1 MKKLLFHLLIFTL
14 FAAAAGCSSGKDDD
28 GNPDVRFYAV
38 PASLNFEAGKTT
50 LQLSISTTGHWTIV
64 CDDEWLEAV
73 PAEGTG
79 SAKVGITAQANPLA
93 QQRTSSLTIAYGGA
107 EPAVV
112 PVTQK
117 VSGEESVDLFG
128 STDEMKAY
136 LKARVEACN
145 YAESVT
151 TTAGGVLKFGFK
163 GAATRGVRKEAIPF
177 FTVNG
182 GGYWAADG
190 VATPVKA
197 DAEALRGGA
206 SPAVTLTA
214 GGTIAFDGAD
224 TGTAAPAGGAVAL
237 RCVLDTGKYV
247 CFVFADGEVIRIGSE
262 LNGSFN
268 PPLPAGGKSL
278 KILFIGN
285 SFTVDA
291 TEHLPGMLK
300 SAGITHVRMVR
311 AYHGGYKLPEFF
323 ENYAAPDICTY
334 YYCEPGATKWE
345 NEGTLNRS
353 LKSIVESDTWDIVT
367 LQEHTG
373 SYYAW
378 EWDETERGA
387 ISGLCDYIQQA
398 QPLDR
403 PTIGYIMAQ
412 AYGAYHSHYPKYFAN
427 QQAMF
432 EAIVAQVRKITAQTC
447 IDIVIPSGTSLQNLR
462 TSSLN
467 RDNGMD
473 LTRLLPYGLRNQ
485 PLRGRRDG
493 VPDARHALHG
503 RQRRGKRLPLF
514 DLQHL
519 DDGLFDAGYRRQRP
533 GGDPGGAGGLPDA
546 LCGYGH
552 EQILTGMQNRLRD
565 SELVVMMRGGD
576 KAAFGVLFD
585 RYYDLLHTFARHIV
599 KDSSVAEDIIQN
611 VFVKMWMRK
620 EQVNPELSV
629 RNYLLVATRN
639 ELFDYMRLRYNMLRS
654 DINDAMLNVADG
666 DTDIYDY
673 VDVRERVG
681 FIDSVMRSMPDKR
694 REIFA
699 MRYDR
704 NMTNA
709 EIARALNLSI
719 RTVEKH
725 VDLAIK
731 QIRKT
736 ISVVTLFFV
745 LFF

>member
-1 MKKLLFHLLIFTL
+1 M
-14 FAAAAGCSSGKDDD
+14 
-28 GNPDVRFYAV
+28 
-38 PASLNFEAGKTT
+38 
-50 LQLSISTTGHWTIV
+50 
-64 CDDEWLEAV
+64 
-73 PAEGTG
+73 
-79 SAKVGITAQANPLA
+79 A

-151 TTAGGVLKFGFK
+151 TTAGRVLKFGFK

-473 LTRLLPYGLRNQ
+473 LTRDSYHMDYGISRYAAAATVFRTLVT
-485 PLRGRRDG
+485 PCTG
-493 VPDARHALHG
+493 VSVEG
-503 RQRRGKRLPLF
+503 N
-514 DLQHL
+514 
-519 DDGLFDAGYRRQRP
+519 GYRYSTASTSSTGYSTP
-533 GGDPGGAGGLPDA
+533 VTDA
-546 LCGYGH
+546 NAPVA
-552 EQILTGMQNRLRD
+552 IR
-565 SELVVMMRGGD
+565 
-576 KAAFGVLFD
+576 AALEACRTPYAV
-585 RYYDLLHTFARHIV
+585 
-599 KDSSVAEDIIQN
+599 
-611 VFVKMWMRK
+611 
-620 EQVNPELSV
+620 
-629 RNYLLVATRN
+629 
-639 ELFDYMRLRYNMLRS
+639 
-654 DINDAMLNVADG
+654 
-666 DTDIYDY
+666 TDMSKY
-673 VDVRERVG
+673 
-681 FIDSVMRSMPDKR
+681 
-694 REIFA
+694 
-699 MRYDR
+699 
-704 NMTNA
+704 
-709 EIARALNLSI
+709 
-719 RTVEKH
+719 
-725 VDLAIK
+725 
-731 QIRKT
+731 
-736 ISVVTLFFV
+736 
-745 LFF
+745 

>member
-117 VSGEESVDLFG
+117 VSG
-128 STDEMKAY
+128 
-136 LKARVEACN
+136 
-145 YAESVT
+145 AE
-151 TTAGGVLKFGFK
+151 
-163 GAATRGVRKEAIPF
+163 P
-177 FTVNG
+177 
-182 GGYWAADG
+182 
-190 VATPVKA
+190 
-197 DAEALRGGA
+197 
-206 SPAVTLTA
+206 
-214 GGTIAFDGAD
+214 
-224 TGTAAPAGGAVAL
+224 L

-473 LTRLLPYGLRNQ
+473 LTRDSYHMDYGISRYAAAATVFRTLVT
-485 PLRGRRDG
+485 PCTG
-493 VPDARHALHG
+493 VSVEG
-503 RQRRGKRLPLF
+503 N
-514 DLQHL
+514 
-519 DDGLFDAGYRRQRP
+519 GYRYSTSSTSTTGYSTP
-533 GGDPGGAGGLPDA
+533 VTDA
-546 LCGYGH
+546 NAPVA
-552 EQILTGMQNRLRD
+552 IR
-565 SELVVMMRGGD
+565 
-576 KAAFGVLFD
+576 AALEACRTPYAV
-585 RYYDLLHTFARHIV
+585 
-599 KDSSVAEDIIQN
+599 
-611 VFVKMWMRK
+611 
-620 EQVNPELSV
+620 
-629 RNYLLVATRN
+629 
-639 ELFDYMRLRYNMLRS
+639 
-654 DINDAMLNVADG
+654 
-666 DTDIYDY
+666 TDMSKY
-673 VDVRERVG
+673 
-681 FIDSVMRSMPDKR
+681 
-694 REIFA
+694 
-699 MRYDR
+699 
-704 NMTNA
+704 
-709 EIARALNLSI
+709 
-719 RTVEKH
+719 
-725 VDLAIK
+725 
-731 QIRKT
+731 
-736 ISVVTLFFV
+736 
-745 LFF
+745 

>member
-1 MKKLLFHLLIFTL
+1 MKKLLFYLLIFTL

-190 VATPVKA
+190 
-197 DAEALRGGA
+197 
-206 SPAVTLTA
+206 
-214 GGTIAFDGAD
+214 
-224 TGTAAPAGGAVAL
+224 
-237 RCVLDTGKYV
+237 
-247 CFVFADGEVIRIGSE
+247 EVIRIGSE

-378 EWDETERGA
+378 EWDGTERGA

-473 LTRLLPYGLRNQ
+473 LTRDSYHMDYGISRYAAAATVFRTLVT
-485 PLRGRRDG
+485 PCTG
-493 VPDARHALHG
+493 VSVEG
-503 RQRRGKRLPLF
+503 N
-514 DLQHL
+514 
-519 DDGLFDAGYRRQRP
+519 GYRYSTSSTSTTGYSTP
-533 GGDPGGAGGLPDA
+533 VTDA
-546 LCGYGH
+546 NAPVA
-552 EQILTGMQNRLRD
+552 IR
-565 SELVVMMRGGD
+565 
-576 KAAFGVLFD
+576 AALEACRTPYAV
-585 RYYDLLHTFARHIV
+585 
-599 KDSSVAEDIIQN
+599 
-611 VFVKMWMRK
+611 
-620 EQVNPELSV
+620 
-629 RNYLLVATRN
+629 
-639 ELFDYMRLRYNMLRS
+639 
-654 DINDAMLNVADG
+654 
-666 DTDIYDY
+666 TDMSKY
-673 VDVRERVG
+673 
-681 FIDSVMRSMPDKR
+681 
-694 REIFA
+694 
-699 MRYDR
+699 
-704 NMTNA
+704 
-709 EIARALNLSI
+709 
-719 RTVEKH
+719 
-725 VDLAIK
+725 
-731 QIRKT
+731 
-736 ISVVTLFFV
+736 
-745 LFF
+745 